1 MHAKSSQHNPYVLQV
16 KELEQILGAK
26 QLKRC
31 TQQNAFASGNGAV
44 SPERVRALFESLDFS
59 YPHKRVA
66 FINLKGGVGKTT
78 SAISLATR
86 AAQYGFKTCLLDL
99 DSQASAT
106 LAFDVEPAA
115 DDPIFYD
122 VWQNPA
128 EMLPGSLLQVQDNL
142 FLLASALENAL
153 LETSL
158 VNPTAQKNAMAT
170 VCNTLEQHGFDC
182 CIIDCPPSLGTAVIS
197 SICASRTIVVP
208 LGSDAFSFR
217 GLDLT
222 IKEID
227 AICSTFGLE
236 RPAIQPLL
244 TRMDKRYKQ
253 TEIAWQRLQEQY
265 ASLATPLAVRTSS
278 ELAKALENRQ
288 TVFASTHKSNARED
302 YDAFA
307 RSVLG
312 LDTFLKKP

>member
-1 MHAKSSQHNPYVLQV
+1 MHAKTSSHNPYVLQV
-16 KELEQILGAK
+16 RELEQTLGAK
-26 QLKRC
+26 RLQRGLK
-31 TQQNAFASGNGAV
+31 QDALSLSNGSL
-44 SPERVRALFESLDFS
+44 SPVQVRTLFESFEFV
-59 YPHKRVA
+59 YPQKRIA

-122 VWQNPA
+122 VWQNPD
-128 EMLPGSLLQVQDNL
+128 EMLPGSLLQVQENL

-153 LETSL
+153 LEMSL
-158 VNPTAQKNAMAT
+158 VNPTAQKNAMAK
-170 VCNTLEQHGFDC
+170 VCDTLEKHGFDC

-197 SICASRTIVVP
+197 SICAARTVVVP

-236 RPAIQPLL
+236 RPAVQPLL

-253 TEIAWQRLQEQY
+253 TDTAWQRLHDQY
-265 ASLATPLAVRTSS
+265 GTLGEPLAIRTSS
-278 ELAKALENRQ
+278 ELSKALENRQ
-288 TVFASTHKSNARED
+288 TVFASNQKSNARED

-307 RSVLG
+307 RNVLG
-312 LDTFLKKP
+312 LDTFLKKA

>member
-1 MHAKSSQHNPYVLQV
+1 MQANSSQHTPYVLQV
-16 KELEQILGAK
+16 RELEQALGAK
-26 QLKRC
+26 QVKRFL
-31 TQQNAFASGNGAV
+31 QQDIVSASNGTL
-44 SPERVRALFESLDFS
+44 SPAQVRTFFESLKFT
-59 YPHKRVA
+59 YAKKRIA

-86 AAQYGFKTCLLDL
+86 AAQYGYKTCLLDL

-122 VWQNPA
+122 IWQNPD
-128 EMLPGSLLQVQDNL
+128 EMLPGSLLQVQENL
-142 FLLASALENAL
+142 YLLASALENAL
-153 LETSL
+153 LEMSL
-158 VNPTAQKNAMAT
+158 VNPTAQKNAMSK
-170 VCNTLEQHGFDC
+170 VCETLENNGFDC

-197 SICASRTIVVP
+197 SICAARTVVVP

-236 RPAIQPLL
+236 RPVIQPLL

-253 TEIAWQRLQEQY
+253 TDAAWQRLHEQY
-265 ASLATPLAVRTSS
+265 ATLGKPLAIRTSS

-288 TVFASTHKSNARED
+288 TVFATGQKSNARTD
-302 YDAFA
+302 YDTFA
-307 RSVLG
+307 RNI
-312 LDTFLKKP
+312 LDLETFLKKA